1 MKTWAILYN
10 FFAVLILS
18 FMCLV
23 LYRDLNEN
31 SRQLE
36 EIRLKY
42 AVDYATEASFMS
54 ALEGSNLGIT
64 YKDLQSIR
72 AVPENTLPIFKAL
85 LLSSY
90 DMGFSSENFEAMDN
104 YISGAV
110 LAVADGYYIASPNV
124 DNNSKLTWGLKKP
137 YTVRYSNSLYVA
149 YNLSNQKWV
158 LAQTANNEQRVVRGE
173 SWQELRDG
181 RSKDNV
187 AIPALETTTTDDF
200 MKEKVITTIN
210 KRISDD
216 LNFNFKE
223 RKKYFTD
230 IDGVR
235 TEDYQYDGKI
245 ADFVYLPSG
254 KSVTGV
260 NSITKPSILITL
272 SDVDFTGVRDL
283 DMRSVGGLT
292 VSKKRRVVGFVE
304 SGKKYY
310 CYEGQLANT
319 TIVDSFFNTLDE
331 AAKEGY
337 NPQLNYLEKAYKD

>member
-1 MKTWAILYN
+1 MKNWSILYN
-10 FFAVLILS
+10 FFAVLILA

-31 SRQLE
+31 NRQLE

-72 AVPENTLPIFKAL
+72 VVPENTLPIFKAV

-90 DMGFSSENFEAMDN
+90 NMGFSSENFDSMDN

-110 LAVADGYYIASPNV
+110 LAMADGYYIASPNE

-137 YTVRYSNSLYVA
+137 YTMKYSDSVYVA
-149 YNLSNQKWV
+149 YNLSNQKWI
-158 LAQTANNEQRVVRGE
+158 LAQTATGNQRLVNGE

-181 RSKDNV
+181 RSKDGI
-187 AIPALETTTTDDF
+187 AIPRLESTTTDEQ
-200 MKEKVITTIN
+200 MREKVITSLN
-210 KRISDD
+210 KRITDD
-216 LNFNFKE
+216 INFNFKE
-223 RKKYFTD
+223 RKKFVTVQN
-230 IDGVR
+230 GVKV
-235 TEDYQYDGKI
+235 EDYQYDGKI

-254 KSVTGV
+254 KSATGV
-260 NSITKPSILITL
+260 NSINKPSILITL
-272 SDVDFTGVRDL
+272 SNVDFTGVRDL
-283 DMRSVGGLT
+283 DIRSVGGLT

-304 SGKKYY
+304 AGKKYY
-310 CYEGQLANT
+310 CYEGQLEDT
-319 TIVDSFFNTLDE
+319 SVVDSFYNTVDE
-331 AAKEGY
+331 AAKSGY
-337 NPQLNYLEKAYKD
+337 NPHMEYLEKAYED